1 MNRHFVLIIEDY
13 VCPKHRNELLAI
25 ILYLSDSVMLR
36 KSVIVKDSEHQGLVK
51 SIRIRKILEL
61 KGLIEEWI
69 QCFSV
74 DFCLKLF
81 HSFCFWHQENLQK
94 LIELIFRNV
103 CPGTR
108 NGQNIVIQSLMCQI
122 DNNTILE
129 EVSKTW
135 QASAII
141 QIRAI

>member
-1 MNRHFVLIIEDY
+1 MNRHLVLIIEDC

-74 DFCLKLF
+74 DFCFKLF

-94 LIELIFRNV
+94 FIELIF
-103 CPGTR
+103 
-108 NGQNIVIQSLMCQI
+108 IYL
-122 DNNTILE
+122 DNSVMIELEIAKIL
-129 EVSKTW
+129 
-135 QASAII
+135 
-141 QIRAI
+141 